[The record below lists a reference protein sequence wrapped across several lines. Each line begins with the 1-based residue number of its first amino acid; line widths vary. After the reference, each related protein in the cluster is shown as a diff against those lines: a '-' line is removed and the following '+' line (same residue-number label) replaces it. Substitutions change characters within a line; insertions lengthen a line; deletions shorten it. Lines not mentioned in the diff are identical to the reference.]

1 MNDILEFLDT
11 YINLYETLIKLS
23 EDMYPVVI
31 RRDLDGLL
39 EITNDQSDILKKI
52 FSLSNEFT
60 ERYGE
65 DFDSLIMQSTL
76 EEKNIINE
84 KIRYLGE
91 LIIRL
96 SDLVKINSRVLEQSM
111 GLLNSYIEV
120 FKKNLP
126 SGPIF
131 LEDRG

>member
-1 MNDILEFLDT
+1 MSNILEFLDT
-11 YINLYETLIKLS
+11 YIGLYEMLVELS
-23 EDMYPVVI
+23 EEMYPVII
-31 RRDLDGLL
+31 RRDLNRLS
-39 EITNDQSDILKKI
+39 EITNSQSEILKRI

-65 DFDSLIMQSTL
+65 DFDSLILQSAV
-76 EEKNIINE
+76 EEQGIINE
-84 KIRYLGE
+84 RVRYLGE
-91 LIIRL
+91 LITRL
-96 SDLVKINSRVLEQSM
+96 SDLVKINSRVLEESM
-111 GLLNSYIEV
+111 GLLDSYIEF